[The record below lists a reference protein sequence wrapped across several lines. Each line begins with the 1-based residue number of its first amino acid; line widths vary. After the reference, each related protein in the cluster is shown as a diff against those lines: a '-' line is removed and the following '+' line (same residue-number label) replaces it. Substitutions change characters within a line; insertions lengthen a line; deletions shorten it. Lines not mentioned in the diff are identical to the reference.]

1 MAKVSKDTATGG
13 GEFGP
18 VTDLSDEV
26 DGYTVNFTSF
36 AQDIDGTPLMKGL
49 PDDRCQCPHWGYV
62 LSGRMTFRY
71 GDGEEVVE
79 AGDAFYAP
87 PGHVP
92 VVDAGTEIVQFSPS
106 EELQK
111 TEEVMA
117 KNMQAMQG
125 GGG

>member
-1 MAKVSKDTATGG
+1 
-13 GEFGP
+13 
-18 VTDLSDEV
+18 
-26 DGYTVNFTSF
+26 
-36 AQDIDGTPLMKGL
+36 
-49 PDDRCQCPHWGYV
+49 
-62 LSGRMTFRY
+62 MTFRY
-71 GDGEEVVE
+71 ADGEEVVE
-79 AGDAFYAP
+79 AGDAFHAP

-92 VVDAGTEIVQFSPS
+92 VVDAGTEIVQFGPS